1 MLSKDG
7 EIMKVTDQTSVPN
20 RPQHLVPASA
30 GTSRQSQ
37 IAAAH
42 KGLLLSLASC
52 LFLAACGGAPGS
64 SDSGTSDIP
73 DETQTAPANPDESTG
88 QDENEDSDTELT
100 GDNSDDTSDDTVDN
114 SDGDN
119 SDTSED
125 ESETVVTGSAQF
137 DTAPVVINEYL
148 GSLYSEF
155 HWAGPLRD
163 PMRDEVEVANAYGY
177 EAMTEAEKNH
187 LYTLSSEHDIIMQ
200 IGGMGSAKSS
210 QTEGEVNEKFADYMD
225 SVIADG
231 GLQWRTYVTER
242 ALEVSEAQADGST
255 IYWQIGNEINADSYT
270 ENVLAYFNN
279 DTQGLSDTEFT
290 IKVYVE
296 YFLAPTLQA
305 FQAAETLSGNEVL
318 GALGSVASF
327 SSQKA
332 QGFLDEVMNYEIEG
346 TYAPEL
352 TGTQVHEL
360 LDLLTIH
367 YLAHASTLDD
377 PESWANTLRTVHDKW
392 VKDNIRGI
400 WTTEEVGIR
409 LASGGAGAGAAL
421 LVQSRYWQ
429 WISQNHLSTDQ
440 TRFFYY
446 GTTAGPQGQRIDD
459 AITNVYSLIGEDS
472 IVHVTTQHDRGNE
485 LDVYLFYV
493 PEQNAYLATVTSLA
507 EEPMEIREI
516 TIDYAGLSINPT
528 TVDTSAWR
536 FAVDG
541 TDSPSAQ
548 STLGT
553 DSLVITLDTPV
564 ALQAKPETLLF
575 WVK

>member
-1 MLSKDG
+1 MTVHSIL
-7 EIMKVTDQTSVPN
+7 PN
-20 RPQHLVPASA
+20 
-30 GTSRQSQ
+30 GTQKAVFHPSRLPTTG
-37 IAAAH
+37 AVH
-42 KGLLLSLASC
+42 RGLMLSLASC
-52 LFLAACGGAPGS
+52 LFLAACGGEPDSSETDTSVVPG
-64 SDSGTSDIP
+64 D
-73 DETQTAPANPDESTG
+73 TQTAPANPVDDSVDDAADTSSDQPADDQPAE
-88 QDENEDSDTELT
+88 EDSADE
-100 GDNSDDTSDDTVDN
+100 GSSGETSDEGVNGT
-114 SDGDN
+114 
-119 SDTSED
+119 
-125 ESETVVTGSAQF
+125 ALF
-137 DTAPVVINEYL
+137 DTAPVRINEYL

-163 PMRDEVEVANAYGY
+163 PMRNEVEVANANDYV
-177 EAMTEAEKNH
+177 AMTDSEKNH

-200 IGGMGSAKSS
+200 IGGMGSAKAS
-210 QTEGEVNEKFADYMD
+210 QTEGEVNPKFADYMD
-225 SVIADG
+225 AVIADG
-231 GLQWRTYVTER
+231 GLQWRTVVTER
-242 ALEVSEAQADGST
+242 AREVSEAQADGST

-279 DTQGLSDTEFT
+279 DTQGLSNTDFT

-305 FQAAETLSGNEVL
+305 FRAAETLSGNEVL
-318 GALGSVASF
+318 AALGSVASF
-327 SSQKA
+327 SSQKG
-332 QGFLDEVMNYEIEG
+332 QDFLDDVLNYEIEG

-352 TGTQVHEL
+352 TGSQVHEL
-360 LDLLTIH
+360 LDLVTIH
-367 YLAHASTLDD
+367 YLAHASSIED
-377 PESWANTLRTVHDKW
+377 PEGWAKTLRTVHDKW
-392 VKDNIRGI
+392 VKDNIRGV

-459 AITNVYSLIGEDS
+459 AISNVYSLIGEDS

-493 PEQNAYLATVTSLA
+493 PEQDAYLATVTSLA
-507 EEPMEIREI
+507 EAPMEISEI
-516 TIDYAGLSINPT
+516 TIDYTGLSVDPAV
-528 TVDTSAWR
+528 VDTTAWR
-536 FAVDG
+536 FAIDS
-541 TDSPSAQ
+541 TDSIPAQ
-548 STLGT
+548 TTLGT

-564 ALQAKPETLLF
+564 ALQSKPETMLF